1 MLYLYIGIAIT
12 IIIVTLILLIRTFLN
27 KVNVYVIKINEA
39 DKNIELLLEKKT
51 ELLTRIKDKTKE
63 ELDIDILEKLPK
75 IKNKKLD
82 SFELDAE
89 LESLEREMKDT
100 LEFNKKII
108 LGDELIDIIDSLNKT
123 NIDIKA
129 TKTYYNDNAEE
140 YNNNVTKFPKKI
152 IAKIK
157 GHTELDFYETKKEEE
172 FEILKEKNKK

>member
-1 MLYLYIGIAIT
+1 MLYLYIGIGVVIL
-12 IIIVTLILLIRTFLN
+12 IGILILLIRSFLN
-27 KVNVYVIKINEA
+27 KINVYVIKINEA
-39 DKNIELLLEKKT
+39 DKNIEFLLEKKT
-51 ELLTRIKDKTKE
+51 ELLTKIKEQTKE
-63 ELDIDILEKLPK
+63 ELDIDILENLPK
-75 IKNKKLD
+75 IKNQKLD

-108 LGDELIDIIDSLNKT
+108 LGDELTSLIDSLDKT
-123 NIDIKA
+123 NIGLKA

-140 YNNNVTKFPKKI
+140 YNNKVTKFPKRI

-172 FEILKEKNKK
+172 FEILKKKN